1 MTYILTCTR
10 NTIVAYPYNL
20 GMLRRDQY
28 PSVIAANPT
37 DADLAAYNM
46 FPVAR
51 VAPGPVDP
59 LTQDLTEGTPVYD
72 SESGWRQVWII
83 TNVSA
88 EVEAQRRAD
97 ALAAKLNEVRSNAT
111 RLLNESN
118 DYVLEAFETSRELH
132 VDFVSYR
139 NALRNISVF
148 SEDPFIV
155 VYPSMP
161 ERIFVE
167 IADLPEDFE
176 DNL

>member
-1 MTYILTCTR
+1 
-10 NTIVAYPYNL
+10 
-20 GMLRRDQY
+20 
-28 PSVIAANPT
+28 
-37 DADLAAYNM
+37 
-46 FPVAR
+46 
-51 VAPGPVDP
+51 
-59 LTQDLTEGTPVYD
+59 
-72 SESGWRQVWII
+72 
-83 TNVSA
+83 VSA

>member
-1 MTYILTCTR
+1 
-10 NTIVAYPYNL
+10 
-20 GMLRRDQY
+20 MLRRDQY

-37 DADLAAYNM
+37 DADLAAYSM

-97 ALAAKLNEVRSNAT
+97 ALALAMDNANQRANDLLQASNQ
-111 RLLNESN
+111 
-118 DYVLEAFETSRELH
+118 YVIEAFETSKTLSAE
-132 VDFVSYR
+132 FQAYR
-139 NALRNISVF
+139 AALRNISEF
-148 SEDPFIV
+148 SEDPFIIV
-155 VYPSMP
+155 FPSMP